1 MLNTFCSDLQRSMLR
16 HILLRLILSHYG
28 RSNSK
33 NRLVRSCIEVI
44 YDDDIIVFFSLI
56 EGNDKDGTYEA
67 THVRIFAASR
77 ITKTFGNE
85 KTGIRQIPVFSFYM
99 AVPKPVN
106 RAIEHPC

>member
-1 MLNTFCSDLQRSMLR
+1 MSFYMILFC
-16 HILLRLILSHYG
+16 ISHYG

-99 AVPKPVN
+99 AVSKPVN